1 MNANQLCKEGQQ
13 GGNTDVI
20 REKKKMALDGIFFT
34 NIVSELKEDLTGAK
48 VNKIS
53 QPEIDTIILNMRG
66 LSGNKKL
73 LLTSN
78 SSYARIHYTDLPKE
92 NPMQA
97 PLFLMVLRK
106 HLVGSKLI
114 EINQVDGDRLINL
127 KFVGSDEF
135 GYDQAFTLSIEMMG
149 KHSNI
154 ILVRDQEGTIVDCIK
169 HVSSLKNS
177 YRSLLPG
184 KSYIAPPESNK
195 LDPLHF
201 SDDEF
206 HQAFALKDLNEDFFS
221 NVFAGVSKRTSHFI
235 YSIYKE
241 EDPLAFS
248 RDILQKLAESEKF
261 YILKTEKGFEDVTS
275 YPFKETYLEFDSPSL
290 ALETFVHEKDDRD
303 RMKSKTSDLQ
313 KIINNNLQRVRK
325 KIEVLDKSI
334 EDSMDKEKFK
344 LRGEILS
351 ANVYALKDGMEKA
364 TLLNY
369 YTDEEIEIRLN
380 PSKTISQNIELYYNK
395 YNKKKRAEV
404 MAKGQKILA
413 LEEENYLTS
422 ILLSLENLENEN
434 EIQDI
439 RKELMV
445 AGYLRFK
452 KPGKKKD
459 KVSKPLHF
467 KSSEGI
473 DIYVGKNNTQNDFLT
488 TKFANRHDTWL
499 HTKDIPGSHVI
510 IRSDHFNDETL
521 LEAANLAA
529 YFSKASKSTKVP
541 VDYTLVKHVKKP
553 NGAKPGMV
561 IYATNKTLYVDP
573 EAPRILRQE

>member
-1 MNANQLCKEGQQ
+1 MIAEQCAKSTTRRKRGKL
-13 GGNTDVI
+13 I
-20 REKKKMALDGIFFT
+20 REKLEMALDGIFFS
-34 NIVSELKEDLTGAK
+34 NIVKELKDELIGAK

-53 QPEIDTIILNMRG
+53 QPELDTVILQMRG
-66 LSGNKKL
+66 TGGNRKL

-78 SSYARIHYTDLPKE
+78 NAYARIHYTDIAKE

-106 HLVGSKLI
+106 HLVGSKLV
-114 EINQVDGDRLINL
+114 EINQVNGDRLINL
-127 KFVGSDEF
+127 NFIGYDEF

-154 ILVRDQEGTIVDCIK
+154 ILIRDKEGTIVDCIK

-184 KSYIAPPESNK
+184 KTYVTPPESDK
-195 LDPLHF
+195 LDPLNYT
-201 SDDEF
+201 DDELRSCLESLDF
-206 HQAFALKDLNEDFFS
+206 EEDFFS
-221 NVFAGVSKRTSHFI
+221 RTFAGVSKKTSHYI
-235 YSIYKE
+235 YSIYQN
-241 EDPLAFS
+241 EDPMEFTRHILESLGKSS
-248 RDILQKLAESEKF
+248 RF
-261 YILKTEKGFEDVTS
+261 FILKSEKGFEDVTS

-290 ALETFVHEKDDRD
+290 ALETFVSEKDAKDRI
-303 RMKSKTSDLQ
+303 KSKTSDLQ
-313 KIINNNLQRVRK
+313 KILNNNLQRVRK
-325 KIEVLDKSI
+325 KIELLDKAI
-334 EDSMDKEKFK
+334 EDSMDKDEFR

-369 YTDEEIEIRLN
+369 YTNEDIEIRLN
-380 PSKTISQNIELYYNK
+380 SSKSISQNIEVYYNK
-395 YNKKKRAEV
+395 YNKKKRSEV

-413 LEEENYLTS
+413 LEEEDYLVS
-422 ILLSLENLENEN
+422 ILLSLDNLENEN

-439 RKELMV
+439 RQELMV

-452 KPGKKKD
+452 KPKSKKEKI
-459 KVSKPLHF
+459 SKPLHF
-467 KSSEGI
+467 RSSEGI
-473 DIYVGKNNTQNDFLT
+473 DIFVGKNNTQNDYLT
-488 TKFANRHDTWL
+488 TKFAGRHDTWL
-499 HTKDIPGSHVI
+499 HTKNIPGSHVI
-510 IRSDHFNDETL
+510 IRSDDFNNETL

-553 NGAKPGMV
+553 SGAKPGMV
-561 IYATNKTLYVDP
+561 IYSTNKTLYVDP
-573 EAPRILRQE
+573 EAPRIQRQE

>member
-1 MNANQLCKEGQQ
+1 
-13 GGNTDVI
+13 
-20 REKKKMALDGIFFT
+20 MALDGIFFT
-34 NIVSELKEDLTGAK
+34 NIVNELKTDLIGAK

-53 QPEIDTIILNMRG
+53 QPETDTIILNMRG
-66 LSGNKKL
+66 ISGNKKL

-78 SSYARIHYTDLPKE
+78 SSYARIHFTELPKE

-106 HLVGSKLI
+106 HLVGSRLI
-114 EINQVDGDRLINL
+114 KINQVDGDRLINL
-127 KFVGSDEF
+127 HFVGYDEF

-154 ILVRDQEGTIVDCIK
+154 ILIRDQEEKIVDCIK
-169 HVSSLKNS
+169 HISSLKNS

-184 KSYIAPPESNK
+184 KAYIAPPKSNK

-201 SDDEF
+201 SDAEF
-206 HQAFALKDLNEDFFS
+206 NQVLELKDFNEDFFS

-235 YSIYKE
+235 FAIYKE
-241 EDPLAFS
+241 EDPLVFS
-248 RDILQKLAESEKF
+248 RDILRKLASSEKF
-261 YILKTEKGFEDVTS
+261 FILKSEKKFEDVTS
-275 YPFKETYLEFDSPSL
+275 YPFMKSYLEYDSPSL
-290 ALETFVHEKDDRD
+290 ALETFVHEKDAKDRI
-303 RMKSKTSDLQ
+303 KSKTSDLH
-313 KIINNNLQRVRK
+313 KILSNNLQRVRK
-325 KIEVLDKSI
+325 KSEVLEKSI
-334 EDSMDKEKFK
+334 EDSKDKEKFK

-369 YTDEEIEIRLN
+369 YTNEEIEIKLN
-380 PSKTISQNIELYYNK
+380 PSKTISQNIEIYYNK

-422 ILLSLENLENEN
+422 ILLSLENLENEI

-439 RKELMV
+439 RKELMA

-452 KPGKKKD
+452 KASSKKE

-467 KSSEGI
+467 KSTEGV
-473 DIYVGKNNTQNDFLT
+473 DLFVGKNNTQNDFLT

-510 IRSDHFNDETL
+510 IRSDHFNEETL

-529 YFSKASKSTKVP
+529 YFSKASKSAKVP
-541 VDYTLVKHVKKP
+541 VDYTLVKNVKKP
-553 NGAKPGMV
+553 SGSKPGMV
-561 IYATNKTLYVDP
+561 IYSTNKTLYVDP
-573 EAPRILRQE
+573 EAPTISRQE

>member
-1 MNANQLCKEGQQ
+1 
-13 GGNTDVI
+13 
-20 REKKKMALDGIFFT
+20 MALDGIFFT
-34 NIVSELKEDLTGAK
+34 NITSELKEDLTGAK

-53 QPEIDTIILNMRG
+53 QPENDTIILSMRG
-66 LSGNKKL
+66 VSGNRKL

-78 SSYARIHYTDLPKE
+78 SSYARIHFTDLPKE

-127 KFVGSDEF
+127 HFVGYDEF

-184 KSYIAPPESNK
+184 KSYIAPPKSNK

-201 SDDEF
+201 SDEEF
-206 HQAFALKDLNEDFFS
+206 HQARATHDFTEDFYS
-221 NVFAGVSKRTSHFI
+221 TVFAGVSRRTSHFI
-235 YSIYKE
+235 HSIHQDE
-241 EDPLAFS
+241 EPLAFS
-248 RDILQKLAESEKF
+248 REILKKLAESEKF
-261 YILKTEKGFEDVTS
+261 YILTSEKGFEDVTS

-290 ALETFVHEKDDRD
+290 ALETFVHEKDAKDRI
-303 RMKSKTSDLQ
+303 KSKTSDLQ
-313 KIINNNLQRVRK
+313 KILNNNLQRVRK

-369 YTDEEIEIRLN
+369 YTGEDIEIRLN
-380 PSKTISQNIELYYNK
+380 PSKSISQNIEMYYNK

-413 LEEENYLTS
+413 LEEEDYLTS

-434 EIQDI
+434 EIQEI

-445 AGYLRFK
+445 AGYLRFRK
-452 KPGKKKD
+452 TGTKKD
-459 KVSKPLHF
+459 IASKPLHF
-467 KSSEGI
+467 TSTEGI
-473 DIYVGKNNTQNDFLT
+473 DIYVGKNNTQNDYLT
-488 TKFANRHDTWL
+488 TKFASRHDTWL

-561 IYATNKTLYVDP
+561 IYSTNKTLYVDP
-573 EAPRILRQE
+573 EAPRIPRQE